1 MSETSDQ
8 PPVSSF
14 ERGLRVLIAICE
26 RDRVR
31 VEDLVSQLGLPA
43 STVYRYLRPLREL
56 GLVKESDGYYRVGSR
71 LAGDGRGVSNETLSL
86 LARPLL
92 TELARDTGETA
103 LLTIRIGSH
112 ALCLDQ
118 VQSPHPVRM
127 AFEVGQVL
135 PLQAGAASRVLLAY
149 APDEVVERIL
159 GEELPAHTP
168 ATPDTRKLR
177 RQLESTRTLG
187 YTASRAEFIPGAY
200 AIAVPVFHGD
210 EVVAGLCL
218 AGPANRC
225 THDWQLTARPLLID
239 AGRRLS
245 EQLL

>member
-1 MSETSDQ
+1 MSDARDR
-8 PPVSSF
+8 PPASSF
-14 ERGLRVLIAICE
+14 ERGLRVLIAICD
-26 RDRVR
+26 RDQVR

-56 GLVKESDGYYRVGSR
+56 GLVRESDGYYRVGSR
-71 LAGDGRGVSNETLSL
+71 LAGDGHGVSNETLAL
-86 LARPLL
+86 LARPILA
-92 TELARDTGETA
+92 ELARETGETA

-118 VQSPHPVRM
+118 VQSQHPVRM

-135 PLQAGAASRVLLAY
+135 PLPAGAASRVLLAY
-149 APDEVVERIL
+149 APAEVVERVL
-159 GEELPAHTP
+159 GEQLPAHTS
-168 ATPDTRKLR
+168 ATPDARKLR

-200 AIAVPVFHGD
+200 AIAAPVFHGD
-210 EVVAGLCL
+210 EAAAGLAL

-225 THDWQLTARPLLID
+225 THAWQLTARPLLID
-239 AGRRLS
+239 AARRLS
-245 EQLL
+245 EQLS

>member
-1 MSETSDQ
+1 VSDAADR
-8 PPVSSF
+8 PAVSSF
-14 ERGLRVLIAICE
+14 ERGLRVLIAICD
-26 RDRVR
+26 RDQVR
-31 VEDLVSQLGLPA
+31 VEDLVGQLGLPA

-56 GLVKESDGYYRVGSR
+56 DLVKESGGYYRIGSR
-71 LAGDGRGVSNETLSL
+71 LAGDGRGVSNETLAL
-86 LARPLL
+86 LARPILA
-92 TELARDTGETA
+92 ELARDTGETA

-149 APDEVVERIL
+149 APAEVVERVL
-159 GEELPAHTP
+159 GDALPAHTP
-168 ATPDTRKLR
+168 ATPDARKLR

-210 EVVAGLCL
+210 EAIAGLCL

-225 THDWQLTARPLLID
+225 THDWQLSARPRLIEG
-239 AGRRLS
+239 GRRLS
-245 EQLL
+245 EQLS